1 MRRKTPRRTDRVE
14 VVIFPA
20 ARSGGQAGVTGAA
33 RGIEDTVTYDSPNEC
48 TPFID
53 AGPTH
58 D

>member
-20 ARSGGQAGVTGAA
+20 ARSGEQAGFTGAA
-33 RGIEDTVTYDSPNEC
+33 RGIEDTVYDPPTERTSV
-48 TPFID
+48 ID
-53 AGPTH
+53 AGPAH

>member
-33 RGIEDTVTYDSPNEC
+33 RGIEDTAACD
-48 TPFID
+48 TPTEFTPVID
-53 AGPTH
+53 AGPAH

>member
-20 ARSGGQAGVTGAA
+20 ARSGGQAGFTGAA
-33 RGIEDTVTYDSPNEC
+33 RGIEDPAAYEPPTER
-48 TPFID
+48 TPVID
-53 AGPTH
+53 ASPAH